1 MKSRCFLTIFIFI
14 GVQLLCSPLP
24 GAEEEWTLTRCLET
38 VLRLSPRLQAA
49 TSAFQAAQA
58 RVQQAVALPQPEL
71 NLDYDLQPRPFT
83 FGQSGE
89 SYVGVSQAI
98 PWPGKIILNGRIARR
113 EAREANVDLDAVRLE
128 LSSEVKETFYQLLL
142 AVNSEKL
149 AQENVGLAQEFFS
162 RAQTKFESGDAA
174 KIEMLKAR
182 VEMARAENDLSL
194 AVNDIYRAR
203 VQLNSLL
210 NRAPDAPLLLSGE
223 LKPPSLKIGRA
234 DCLEQALARRPDI
247 VRARIAEKRLSLQ
260 LNLAQLTFLPDFQL
274 GVSRHRIWGENTT
287 WDVGISVQI
296 PLWFWQPLK
305 GEIAEARA
313 NLERGR
319 AEREEIE
326 RSIARDVEQAW
337 QTVATLDRHISYF
350 EEQVLEE
357 AEEVYRKTMFSYQE
371 GEIGYME
378 LIDARRTMVDI
389 KREYAEALFRG
400 QSSRIDLEKSLG
412 RQIKEKNQ

>member
-1 MKSRCFLTIFIFI
+1 MKLRYLLTILIFI

-38 VLRLSPRLQAA
+38 ALRQSPRLQAA
-49 TSAFQAAQA
+49 ISAFQAAQA

-71 NLDYDLQPRPFT
+71 TLDYDLQPRPFT
-83 FGQSGE
+83 FRESAE
-89 SYVGVSQAI
+89 SYIGVNQVI

-113 EAREANVDLDAVRLE
+113 EAREVNVDLDAVHLE
-128 LSSEVKETFYQLLL
+128 LFSEVKEAFFQMLL
-142 AVNSEKL
+142 AVNNEKL
-149 AQENVGLAQEFFS
+149 AQENVGLARDFFS

-174 KIEMLKAR
+174 KIEMLKAK

-194 AVNDIYRAR
+194 AANDMCRVR

-210 NRAPDAPLLLSGE
+210 NRATDAPLLLRGE
-223 LKPPSLKIGRA
+223 LKPPPLKISRA
-234 DCLEQALARRPDI
+234 DCLAQALVRRPDI

-260 LNLAQLTFLPDFQL
+260 LNLAKLAFMPDFQL
-274 GVSRHRIWGENTT
+274 GVSRHRISGENST

-305 GEIAEARA
+305 GEIAETRA

-326 RSIARDVEQAW
+326 RAVARDVEQAW
-337 QTVATLDRHISYF
+337 QTVATLDRHIQFF
-350 EEQVLEE
+350 EEQVLQE

-378 LIDARRTMVDI
+378 LIDARRIMVDI

-412 RQIKEKNQ
+412 R

>member
-1 MKSRCFLTIFIFI
+1 MKLRYLLTILIFI

-38 VLRLSPRLQAA
+38 AYRQSPRLQAA

-71 NLDYDLQPRPFT
+71 TLDYDLQPRPFA
-83 FGQSGE
+83 FKESAE
-89 SYVGVSQAI
+89 SYIGVNQVI

-113 EAREANVDLDAVRLE
+113 EAREVNVDLDAVHLE
-128 LSSEVKETFYQLLL
+128 LFSEVKEAFFQMLL
-142 AVNSEKL
+142 AVNNEKL
-149 AQENVGLAQEFFS
+149 AKENVALARDFFS

-174 KIEMLKAR
+174 KIEMLKAK

-194 AVNDIYRAR
+194 AANDMYRVR
-203 VQLNSLL
+203 VQLNFLL
-210 NRAPDAPLLLSGE
+210 NRATAAPLLLRGE
-223 LKPPSLKIGRA
+223 LKPPPLKISRA
-234 DCLEQALARRPDI
+234 DCLAQALARRPDI

-260 LNLAQLTFLPDFQL
+260 LNLAKLAFMPDFQL
-274 GVSRHRIWGENTT
+274 GVSRHRISGENST

-305 GEIAEARA
+305 GEIAETRA

-326 RSIARDVEQAW
+326 RAVARDVEQAW
-337 QTVATLDRHISYF
+337 QTVATLDRHIQFF
-350 EEQVLEE
+350 EEQVLQE

-378 LIDARRTMVDI
+378 LIDARRIMVDI

-412 RQIKEKNQ
+412 R